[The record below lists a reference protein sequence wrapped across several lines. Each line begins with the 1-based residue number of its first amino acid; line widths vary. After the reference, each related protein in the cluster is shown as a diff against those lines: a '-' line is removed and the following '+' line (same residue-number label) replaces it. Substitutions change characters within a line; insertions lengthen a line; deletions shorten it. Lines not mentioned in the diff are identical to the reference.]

1 MSGHARDDAL
11 RELVRAERSDGRSLV
26 VSAFGADGTGG
37 LAVIGEDRAEVIDH
51 RPGRGLTSIDGT
63 LLRIVR
69 SERDVDPA
77 LDSGR
82 LWSLECVAGDDRGV
96 IAGPASDLHEV
107 FPSGDAILV
116 STGEE
121 GSVLRLPVEGV
132 HIVAREDAPTSID
145 AETVIQTG
153 GVVRGL
159 AEFGA
164 RVVATVSSTDGETPG
179 RLVDVESG
187 EVVIDGLGDPIAAHW
202 SQGRWVISDLATNAL
217 EVIDDRGR
225 MSVPLGGL
233 GRGMLVRA
241 DRAYVAVGRPPILR
255 HPADRVR
262 YRIVVVDLT
271 AGSVIGEQ
279 VLPVARLFTIAS
291 IPTAI
296 TDGLSTA
303 AF

>member
-1 MSGHARDDAL
+1 MSSHARDGAL
-11 RELVRAERSDGRSLV
+11 RELVRAERADGRSLV

-37 LAVIGEDRAEVIDH
+37 LAVIGEDRSEVIDH
-51 RPGRGLTSIDGT
+51 RPGRGLTSIDGA

-69 SERDVDPA
+69 SEGDGHLSLDP
-77 LDSGR
+77 GHP
-82 LWSLECVAGDDRGV
+82 WSLEWVAGDERGV
-96 IAGPASDLHEV
+96 IAGPSPDLHDV
-107 FPSGDAILV
+107 FGSGDAILV

-121 GSVLRLPVEGV
+121 GSVLRLPLEKDRIAAMDG
-132 HIVAREDAPTSID
+132 APTPVV
-145 AETVIQTG
+145 AETVMQTG

-159 AEFGA
+159 AAFGA
-164 RVVATVSSTDGETPG
+164 RVVATVSPTDGATPG

-217 EVIDDRGR
+217 EIIDDRGR

-241 DRAYVAVGRPPILR
+241 DLAYVAVGRPPVLR

-271 AGSVIGEQ
+271 AGSVIAEQ
-279 VLPVARLFTIAS
+279 VLPLARLFTIVS
-291 IPTAI
+291 IPTVI
-296 TDGLSTA
+296 TDGLPIPVP
-303 AF
+303 